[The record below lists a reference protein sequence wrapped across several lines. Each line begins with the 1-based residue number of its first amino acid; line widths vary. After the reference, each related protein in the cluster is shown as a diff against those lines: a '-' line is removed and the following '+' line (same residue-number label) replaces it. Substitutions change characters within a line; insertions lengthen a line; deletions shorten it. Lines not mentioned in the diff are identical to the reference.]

1 MKLTAILLNL
11 IYQEVGLLLKTT
23 FNRDDIFHFVAVL
36 QLIDINVLIF
46 DRGTQHSRLF
56 PKMIPLISLI
66 A

>member
-46 DRGTQHSRLF
+46 NRGTRRLF